1 MCNNNNLEIT
11 GSIIAVNAIPGDIYC
26 KVLFLLS
33 IYDLLFLHTSINIA
47 TLYDFRNLL
56 ARLKMNL
63 RFLSIILLIVF
74 SGARQESPI
83 MGGGKFASP

>member
-26 KVLFLLS
+26 KVSFLLS

-47 TLYDFRNLL
+47 TLYDFINLL

-63 RFLSIILLIVF
+63 RFLSIILF
-74 SGARQESPI
+74 
-83 MGGGKFASP
+83 